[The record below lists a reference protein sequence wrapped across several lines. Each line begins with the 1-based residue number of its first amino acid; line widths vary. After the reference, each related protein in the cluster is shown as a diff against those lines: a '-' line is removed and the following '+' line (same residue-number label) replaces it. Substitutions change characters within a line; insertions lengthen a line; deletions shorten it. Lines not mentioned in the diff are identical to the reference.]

1 MNFTLHSPRK
11 ATDITISGG
20 ARARGGVGIGSTIQ
34 QIKAEFPN
42 AKVDHST
49 DQTLQVTLVQTPK
62 RPVSGGQI
70 TFAVSTHTHKT
81 TIIGV
86 PFVAFCE

>member
-1 MNFTLHSPRK
+1 VNFTLHSPRK

-49 DQTLQVTLVQTPK
+49 ESVFLLTMVRVPKNGGGRLV
-62 RPVSGGQI
+62 
-70 TFAVSTHTHKT
+70 FAVDTATHKT
-81 TIIGV
+81 TLIGV
-86 PFVAFCE
+86 PFIAFCE